1 MMSYSANKKSKAVL
15 SSEYEETAEP
25 ELEEY

>member
-1 MMSYSANKKSKAVL
+1 MISYSTNKKSKAVL
-15 SSEYEETAEP
+15 SSEHEETAEP